1 MTRPSHF
8 LLLLLL
14 VLAAVQVVPATDG
27 GSVIRLVEIHG
38 VVTPVTRVVV
48 ERAIE
53 DASAQVDD
61 LILIEM
67 DTPGGM
73 VSSMEEMVQAILA
86 SEVPVV
92 VWVGPAGAKAASA
105 GFYILIAS
113 DIAAMAPG
121 TRTGAA
127 SVVYG
132 MGGENTEDDIMLRKA
147 NKDAGAMI
155 RSIAERRG
163 RNVEACEKAVA
174 ESDAYTDQYALDN
187 GLIDLLAASR
197 GELMELLDGREVT
210 RFDGSVERLSTAEPR
225 FVTTELSVKD
235 EFMDFLASPAIA
247 YFLLLLG
254 LGGLYIEFTHPGM
267 VLPGVV
273 GAFCL
278 LLFALSAAVLPINAT
293 GILLILLAVVMFVLE
308 VKVVSYGM
316 LTIGG
321 IASLVIG
328 SFLLVDGPIPELRVP
343 FSMIIPMSLAMA
355 AVVIL
360 AVYLARKAQM
370 EKVDTGVEGL
380 VGEIGTVSEE
390 LAPQGKILVHG
401 EIWAAAVSDG
411 TAAAGSRVRV
421 VRVENMSLQVE
432 VLDSGRITPAGSEV

>member
-1 MTRPSHF
+1 MIRF
-8 LLLLLL
+8 LMMFMLLL
-14 VLAAVQVVPATDG
+14 AAATAVPAQDG
-27 GSVIRLVEIHG
+27 DTVIRLVEIRG
-38 VVTPVTRVVV
+38 PVTPVTRMVV
-48 ERAIE
+48 ERAIKE
-53 DASAQVDD
+53 ATDAVDD
-61 LILIEM
+61 LVLIEM
-67 DTPGGM
+67 DTPGGL
-73 VSSMEEMVQAILA
+73 VSSMETIVQAILA

-132 MGGENTEDDIMLRKA
+132 MGGENKEGDIMLRKA

-187 GLIDLLAASR
+187 GLIDLLASSR
-197 GELMELLDGREVT
+197 GELMEHLDGREVT
-210 RFDGSVERLSTAEPR
+210 RFDGSVERLSTAAPT
-225 FVTTELSVKD
+225 FIATELSLKD

-316 LTIGG
+316 LTVGG

-343 FSMIIPMSLAMA
+343 LQMIIPMSLAMA
-355 AVVIL
+355 AMVIL
-360 AVYLARKAQM
+360 AVWLARKAQM
-370 EKVDTGVEGL
+370 EKVGTGVEGL
-380 VGEIGTVSEE
+380 VGEIGTVSEALSPE
-390 LAPQGKILVHG
+390 GKVYIHG
-401 EIWAAAVSDG
+401 EIWAATVTGGAV
-411 TAAAGSRVRV
+411 AAGARVRV
-421 VRVENMSLQVE
+421 VEVDNMILLVEALDAGRTLPSGGE
-432 VLDSGRITPAGSEV
+432 V

>member
-1 MTRPSHF
+1 MTRTLRF
-8 LLLLLL
+8 LLLSVLL
-14 VLAAVQVVPATDG
+14 LAAVQTVSATGD
-27 GSVIRLVEIHG
+27 GSVIRLVEIRG
-38 VVTPVTRVVV
+38 IVTPVTRVVV
-48 ERAIE
+48 DRAIKE
-53 DASAQVDD
+53 ASEEVDD

-73 VSSMEEMVQAILA
+73 VSSMEAIVQAILA

-132 MGGENTEDDIMLRKA
+132 MGGENKEGDIMLRKA

-187 GLIDLLAASR
+187 GLIDLLAANR

-210 RFDGSVERLSTAEPR
+210 RFDGSVERLSTAAPM
-225 FVTTELSVKD
+225 FVATELSIKD

-316 LTIGG
+316 LTVGG
-321 IASLVIG
+321 IASLIIG

-360 AVYLARKAQM
+360 AVYLARKAQLA
-370 EKVDTGVEGL
+370 KVDTGVEGL
-380 VGEIGTVSEE
+380 VGEIGTVSED

-401 EIWAAAVSDG
+401 EIWTAAVSDG

-421 VRVENMSLQVE
+421 VRVENMTLQVE
-432 VLDSGRITPAGSEV
+432 LLDSGRIAPAGSEV